1 MFDQLTDK
9 SIGIVIQTAYTVDMA
24 LSLEISTLNNPRLL
38 NIDRRALKLA
48 KQLIHFIEQ
57 KESQPIKDLSLDI
70 RLRYISDIDNYLSKE
85 IQNQLHFDNAS
96 SERILNSIQ
105 KIKVPS

>member
-1 MFDQLTDK
+1 MFDKLAGK
-9 SIGIVIQTAYTVDMA
+9 NIGIVIQAVYTVDMA
-24 LSLEISTLNNPRLL
+24 LSLEISTLKNTKLL
-38 NIDRRALKLA
+38 NIDMRALELA
-48 KQLIHFIEQ
+48 KQLIHVIEQ
-57 KESQPIKDLSLDI
+57 KESQPIKDLPLDI

-85 IQNQLHFDNAS
+85 IQRQLHFDNAE